1 MRRKARI
8 LIANRPRL
16 MRSLVA
22 TLIAKQS
29 DMEVVGELYDEKD
42 IVAAVDA
49 LRPDVLILGL
59 DLPGR
64 TPSVYSTLLTK
75 WPGLRIL
82 GLGYERNASIYCW
95 MDAEVRSRSIE
106 NSEQGLLEAI
116 RGGVSDQVVRE
127 SPESERPN

>member
-1 MRRKARI
+1 MPAKARI
-8 LIANRPRL
+8 LIANRPRV

-22 TLIAKQS
+22 ALIAQQS

-42 IVAAVDA
+42 IIAAVDA

-59 DLPGR
+59 DPSDR

-82 GLGYERNASIYCW
+82 GLGYERNVCTYFW

-116 RGGVSDQVVRE
+116 RGRVSDQVAGE
-127 SPESERPN
+127 SLESERPS